1 MRLHSRRGGALDL
14 PDIEDKIK
22 HRQSQAELMPT
33 RSLPGRRTF
42 LAGAAATAGA
52 WLAGAANAATTLR
65 FVYPYAPGSGG
76 DVLVRLLA
84 EDMQKALGSPA
95 IVENKPGAD
104 GRIGV
109 REVMRAEPDGNTL
122 LYTPFGTMVLF
133 PSVFKDLGFDPFTDF
148 KPVTQVATFDF
159 GFATG
164 PMTKVRTLAEL
175 IDWLK
180 KNPDASNVAV
190 PGLGTLPQ
198 LLPLKFAAE
207 TGTRIDAIAYR
218 GTAPALTAVVS
229 GQIALICAPLGDLVA
244 QAQAGAITLLAASG
258 KTRNPLIT
266 EVPTFIEQ
274 GFNLWGS
281 GWYAVFAPA
290 KTPDARIAE
299 LAKELVKSIRG
310 DAFRAR
316 AHALWLSPTGTTA
329 AELGA
334 IQKAD
339 FELWSPVFKAANLPA
354 R

>member
-1 MRLHSRRGGALDL
+1 MD
-14 PDIEDKIK
+14 
-22 HRQSQAELMPT
+22 
-33 RSLPGRRTF
+33 RRTF
-42 LAGAAATAGA
+42 LVGAAAAAGGLLGGEAGAAS
-52 WLAGAANAATTLR
+52 TLR
-65 FVYPYAPGSGG
+65 FIYPYAPGSGG

-84 EDMQKALGSPA
+84 EDMQKALGSSA
-95 IVENKPGAD
+95 IVENKTGAD

-109 REVMRAEPDGNTL
+109 REVMRADPDGNTL

-133 PSVFKDLGFDPFTDF
+133 PSVFKDLGYDPFTDF

-159 GFATG
+159 GLATG
-164 PMTKVRTLAEL
+164 PMTKAKTLAEL

-180 KNPDASNVAV
+180 RNPAASNVAV
-190 PGLGTLPQ
+190 PGLGALPH

-207 TGTRIDAIAYR
+207 SGTKIDAIPYR
-218 GTAPALTAVVS
+218 GTAPALTAVMS
-229 GQIALICAPLGDLVA
+229 GEVALICAPLGDLVA
-244 QAQAGAITLLAASG
+244 QARAGAITLLAASG

-266 EVPTFIEQ
+266 DVATFIEQ
-274 GFNLWGS
+274 GFDLWGS
-281 GWYAVFAPA
+281 GWYAIFAPA
-290 KTPDARIAE
+290 KTPDSRIAE
-299 LAKELVKSIRG
+299 LDKHLVAAIRG

-329 AELGA
+329 AELAA

>member
-1 MRLHSRRGGALDL
+1 VD
-14 PDIEDKIK
+14 
-22 HRQSQAELMPT
+22 
-33 RSLPGRRTF
+33 RRTF
-42 LAGAAATAGA
+42 LAGAAATAA
-52 WLAGAANAATTLR
+52 ALPAGEARAAATLR
-65 FVYPYAPGSGG
+65 FIYPYAPGSGG

-95 IVENKPGAD
+95 IVENKTGAD

-133 PSVFKDLGFDPFTDF
+133 PSVFKDLGYDPFTDF

-159 GFATG
+159 GLATG
-164 PMTKVRTLAEL
+164 PMTKAKTLAEL
-175 IDWLK
+175 VDWLK
-180 KNPDASNVAV
+180 NNPEASNVAV

-218 GTAPALTAVVS
+218 GTAPALTAVMS
-229 GQIALICAPLGDLVA
+229 GQVALVCAPLGDLVA
-244 QAQAGAITLLAASG
+244 QARAGAITLLAASG
-258 KTRNPLIT
+258 KTRNPLIA

-281 GWYAVFAPA
+281 GWYAIFAPA

-299 LAKELVKSIRG
+299 LDRHLVTAIRG
-310 DAFRAR
+310 DAFKAR
-316 AHALWLSPTGTTA
+316 AHALWLDPTGTTA